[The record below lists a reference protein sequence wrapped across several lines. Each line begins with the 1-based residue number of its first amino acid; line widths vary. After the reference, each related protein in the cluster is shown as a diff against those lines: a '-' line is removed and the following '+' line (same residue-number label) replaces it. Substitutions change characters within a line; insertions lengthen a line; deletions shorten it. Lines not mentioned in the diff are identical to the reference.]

1 MESKMSAEK
10 LNFSRVLRLYGEENI
25 LEIIN
30 STTLME
36 RKISAEKLNFLTA

>member
-25 LEIIN
+25 SEIAN
-30 STTLME
+30 PTSLME
-36 RKISAEKLNFLTA
+36 SKIS